1 MPPAALSLVLAYRIS
16 DSLHFSL
23 SKRDPVTQDGG
34 FSSIQSHFFSTP
46 C

>member
-1 MPPAALSLVLAYRIS
+1 MPPAALSLVLAYCIS
-16 DSLHFSL
+16 DSLHLSP

-34 FSSIQSHFFSTP
+34 FLSIQSHFFSTP